1 MRERAPRASGTRRA
15 RGGAALRMTRGRARG
30 GAARLSRSLALSPSS
45 RFSVVCR
52 YVLVLGAI
60 QLYKIKCDGHSEP
73 PQKPQLSRGEL
84 IEGILL
90 WVHDREA
97 AHGWVRALHTAVD
110 G

>member
-1 MRERAPRASGTRRA
+1 MRVRERE
-15 RGGAALRMTRGRARG
+15 RGGRGAALSDMRVVRG
-30 GAARLSRSLALSPSS
+30 GCVSSLDFLQ
-45 RFSVVCR
+45 R

-60 QLYKIKCDGHSEP
+60 QLYKIKCDGHNDP

-90 WVHDREA
+90 WVHEREA

>member
-1 MRERAPRASGTRRA
+1 MAAGVLSTTTFNIFVAIGVQTER
-15 RGGAALRMTRGRARG
+15 
-30 GAARLSRSLALSPSS
+30 RLLTFAT
-45 RFSVVCR
+45 
-52 YVLVLGAI
+52 LVLGAI

>member
-1 MRERAPRASGTRRA
+1 MRVRERE
-15 RGGAALRMTRGRARG
+15 RGGRGAALSDIRVMCGGRV
-30 GAARLSRSLALSPSS
+30 SSLDFLQ
-45 RFSVVCR
+45 R

-60 QLYKIKCDGHSEP
+60 QLYKIKCDGHNDP

-90 WVHDREA
+90 WVHERQA